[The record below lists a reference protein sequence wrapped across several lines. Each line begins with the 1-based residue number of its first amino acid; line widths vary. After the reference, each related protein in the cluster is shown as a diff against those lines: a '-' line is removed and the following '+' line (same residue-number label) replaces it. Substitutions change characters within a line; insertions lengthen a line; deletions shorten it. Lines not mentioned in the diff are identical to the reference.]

1 LRRINEGLVFGPSW
15 NDLLEGYT
23 ERKMTFSTD
32 RLGAMEGLINAI
44 SRLSGYRCVHGHWE
58 PYVVESLSWY
68 CVEDELTLSLNGSPS
83 WSWASVNGQVYFTQ
97 FGYFT
102 AESPWA
108 PEGRLV
114 AKVRSISCTGDVLEL
129 ESLMISTEDLRDVTE
144 RMGVR
149 LCYPED
155 RPKLCPRKRPS
166 GRIAFLLRD
175 EVSRAVFLKLEAL
188 DTP

>member
-44 SRLSGYRCVHGHWE
+44 SRLSGHRCVHGHWE